1 MGARAGVPWIR
12 AAPTAALVEWAV
24 FVIGLATLPMQP
36 YATGSW
42 DGSTLVV
49 IGVVGLAAAAIGR
62 GAEGLAGVVVGTG
75 AGVAI
80 LLFVLASQA
89 AANQGVVASVP
100 EPPWSEQAARAL
112 LVGLAVVVAA
122 YLLGTGIRWLGDR
135 RAGPRARAEVGW
147 RSGALVLGATA
158 LTLIVVGASLAGV
171 AQSAYVTPAGQP
183 AAGVPETRNDGGLVV
198 GVGALL
204 GSIAAGWSAAGSTVF
219 VRRRR
224 RGGAPETPADFRA
237 ALMVGTF
244 ATLLLAGWA
253 LFAIDLARNPF

>member
-1 MGARAGVPWIR
+1 
-12 AAPTAALVEWAV
+12 V

-49 IGVVGLAAAAIGR
+49 IGVVGLAAAAVGR
-62 GAEGLAGVVVGTG
+62 GAEGLAGVVVGAG
-75 AGVAI
+75 AGVAF

-100 EPPWSEQAARAL
+100 EPPWSELAARAL

-122 YLLGTGIRWLGDR
+122 YLLGAGIRWLAGR
-135 RAGPRARAEVGW
+135 GAGPTARAEVGW

-158 LTLIVVGASLAGV
+158 VTVIVVGASLAGV
-171 AQSAYVTPAGQP
+171 ARSAYVTPGVAAP
-183 AAGVPETRNDGGLVV
+183 AAAVSETPNDGGLVV

-204 GSIAAGWSAAGSTVF
+204 GSIVAGWSAAGSTVLG
-219 VRRRR
+219 RRRR
-224 RGGAPETPADFRA
+224 RGGAPETPADLRA
-237 ALMVGTF
+237 ALIVGTF
-244 ATLLLAGWA
+244 AALLLAGWA